1 MSASGIEG
9 ILARLREA
17 AAAAQ
22 GEAGSAREAGGSGTD
37 FAQVLKSA
45 LDNVNRAQRAADG
58 LAARFEMGDPGARL
72 HEVMIALQ
80 KANVSFQAMVE
91 VRNRLVAAYHDI
103 MNMQV

>member
-1 MSASGIEG
+1 MSASGIDS
-9 ILARLREA
+9 ILAQLRETA
-17 AAAAQ
+17 AAAR
-22 GEAGSAREAGGSGTD
+22 GETGSARKAGGSGAD

-45 LDNVNRAQRAADG
+45 LDSVNQAQRAAEG
-58 LAARFEMGDPGARL
+58 LAARFELGDPGTRL

>member
-1 MSASGIEG
+1 MSTSGIEG

-17 AAAAQ
+17 AAAAA
-22 GEAGSAREAGGSGTD
+22 GEAGSVRNAGASGAD
-37 FAQVLKSA
+37 FAQMLKSA
-45 LDNVNRAQRAADG
+45 LDSVDQAQRAADG
-58 LAARFEMGDPGARL
+58 LAARFELGDPSVRL